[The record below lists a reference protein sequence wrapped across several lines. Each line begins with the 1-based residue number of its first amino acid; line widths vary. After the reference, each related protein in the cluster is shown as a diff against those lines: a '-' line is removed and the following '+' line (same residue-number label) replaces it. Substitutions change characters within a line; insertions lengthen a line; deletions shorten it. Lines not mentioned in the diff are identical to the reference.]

1 MHESILTDTKPCA
14 VKVSVAEG
22 TQVMA
27 KTTGSLA
34 ANFPMCD
41 GGTVEGAFGM
51 ALHTPSFD
59 LSLLSAIR
67 IVKNG
72 GSVHLEK
79 GDCYFCPT
87 DDRSLKIRVDIDG
100 DDFVVPVTAL
110 PAIAC
115 NVDAS
120 PSTNGGGAGQHTDS
134 GMDIGEESDG
144 NDAEQ
149 GASDSD
155 NE

>member
-1 MHESILTDTKPCA
+1 VKPAQNQAPNARLCSLSASAKVKTRSSWHLLLLDSAANRHCIVHESILTDTRPCA

-41 GGTVEGAFGM
+41 GGTIEGSFGM
-51 ALHTPSFD
+51 ALHTPPFD
-59 LSLLSAIR
+59 YSLLSAIR

-79 GDCYFCPT
+79 
-87 DDRSLKIRVDIDG
+87 DDI
-100 DDFVVPVTAL
+100 
-110 PAIAC
+110 
-115 NVDAS
+115 
-120 PSTNGGGAGQHTDS
+120 
-134 GMDIGEESDG
+134 
-144 NDAEQ
+144 
-149 GASDSD
+149 
-155 NE
+155 